1 MKIKTPCF
9 AAAVAGIV
17 PVAALASQPD
27 ARPNILFILSDD
39 HTSQTWGI
47 YGGHLADYART
58 DNIRRLASEGV
69 TLDNCYCT
77 NSISTPSRATILT
90 GRYSHNNGVYT
101 LSDTL
106 DTSLPTIAKT
116 LRNAGYRTALV
127 GKWHLG
133 SQPQGFDYYSVF
145 HDQGEYRDP
154 TFQDSDRSW
163 PGNINYGMRVRGF
176 STDIVTDKTIDWI
189 KKNKDSGEPF
199 LMCCHFKATH
209 EPYDFPERMRHLYDG
224 VVFPEPENMLD
235 KGPETNG
242 RTFRGQPLE
251 EIARRLA
258 VASADPDKWWC
269 RYPELPFSVKGMA
282 PVPARKAIYQKL
294 IRDYLRCAATVDDNI
309 GRLLDAL
316 DEMGLADNTIV
327 VYVADQGYFL
337 GEHGFFD
344 KRMFYEEAARM
355 PFVIRYPREIPA
367 GKRNADL
374 IQNVDFAATLAD
386 YAGVEPPEGSQGR
399 SFRAN
404 LRGDTPDD
412 WRKSIYYRYWTH
424 HDIRP
429 AHIGVR
435 TDRYKLMFLYGDPL
449 TMTGSDATPTEPS
462 WEFYDLQADPKE
474 NHNLYGDKAYQN
486 VIDKMKKEMLRLREA
501 TGDTDA
507 ASARMQSILKAEG
520 LK

>member
-1 MKIKTPCF
+1 MKLKTPCF

-58 DNIRRLASEGV
+58 DNIQRLAREGV

-116 LRNAGYRTALV
+116 LQNAGYRTALV

-154 TFQDSDRSW
+154 TFQDSDRPW

-199 LMCCHFKATH
+199 LMCCHFKA
-209 EPYDFPERMRHLYDG
+209 RMSRMISRSACAISTTAWCSPSPKTCLTR
-224 VVFPEPENMLD
+224 
-235 KGPETNG
+235 GPRQT
-242 RTFRGQPLE
+242 
-251 EIARRLA
+251 AA
-258 VASADPDKWWC
+258 HSADSLW
-269 RYPELPFSVKGMA
+269 
-282 PVPARKAIYQKL
+282 
-294 IRDYLRCAATVDDNI
+294 
-309 GRLLDAL
+309 
-316 DEMGLADNTIV
+316 
-327 VYVADQGYFL
+327 
-337 GEHGFFD
+337 
-344 KRMFYEEAARM
+344 
-355 PFVIRYPREIPA
+355 
-367 GKRNADL
+367 
-374 IQNVDFAATLAD
+374 
-386 YAGVEPPEGSQGR
+386 
-399 SFRAN
+399 
-404 LRGDTPDD
+404 
-412 WRKSIYYRYWTH
+412 
-424 HDIRP
+424 
-429 AHIGVR
+429 
-435 TDRYKLMFLYGDPL
+435 
-449 TMTGSDATPTEPS
+449 
-462 WEFYDLQADPKE
+462 
-474 NHNLYGDKAYQN
+474 
-486 VIDKMKKEMLRLREA
+486 KK
-501 TGDTDA
+501 
-507 ASARMQSILKAEG
+507 
-520 LK
+520 